1 MEQTQIES
9 TPFLTNK
16 AYGLYDKKKRI
27 IDGGY
32 FKILEVISNEEINP
46 TWGEGILRSLVL
58 TIEYKRGPESEP
70 VIIKGV
76 DLSKPFEENDYK
88 LFYNGEII
96 EGGIK
101 TPFRINS
108 VVSTKPTEPLSN
120 EGGGHRNRKSTKRV
134 RRRRR
139 NKTTRRRSTY

>member
-16 AYGLYDKKKRI
+16 AYGLYNKNKRI

-32 FKILEVISNEEINP
+32 FKILEVISDEEINP
-46 TWGEGILRSLVL
+46 TWGGGILRSLVL
-58 TIEYKRGPESEP
+58 KIEYKRGPESEP

-76 DLSKPFEENDYK
+76 DLSKSFEENDYK

-96 EGGIK
+96 KGGIE
-101 TPFRINS
+101 TPFRIDS
-108 VVSTKPTEPLSN
+108 VASTTEPLSN
-120 EGGGHRNRKSTKRV
+120 EGGEHRNRKSTKRV